1 MAVNKIKGQIIGGS
15 FDKVIIRQKSGSII
29 ELGELLVSEYN
40 NMKMIMQVYDLA
52 YGSQISQQNLELVSG
67 MNLEEDI
74 NLNFM
79 DPNLRNYNI
88 AFSKPLIILNKD
100 KVMISKQL
108 PKFFSQVRSVRE
120 EDIKFLTKPD
130 NAIYIGKIRSGS
142 SVLNLDV
149 SLNGRNVLI
158 HHILIAATTG
168 RGKSNLVKVMLWDM
182 SGRDIAGVLVL
193 DPHDEY
199 YGRNKIG
206 LKDHPSKSVE
216 YYTPKDAPI
225 GTKTLRINIK
235 NIKPWHFNGVA
246 DFSSAQIEALDW
258 FYKKYNEGWI
268 KNIFIND
275 EEVLKTK
282 FFRPET
288 IAVIKRKLGSL
299 LGIKV
304 DDKKGLIYNDIF
316 SDSVGEKTIN
326 DICNSLENGNIVI
339 IDTSKFKGSVE
350 VLIGSIIANEIMK
363 RYRHYKLVGKKNI
376 PISIVI
382 EEAPRVLG
390 KDVLERGPNIFGTI
404 AREGRKFNIGLIGIT
419 QIPSLIP
426 REILANMNTKI
437 ILGIEMAPE
446 RKAIIDSSSQDLSKD
461 DRAIASLDKGEAI
474 ITSSFTKFAI
484 PLKITK
490 FDDFALKEIE
500 RYKKENKEKGY
511 KLKVVGMENE

>member
-1 MAVNKIKGQIIGGS
+1 MAVNKVKGQIIGGS
-15 FDKVIIRQKSGSII
+15 FDKVIVRQKSGSMI

-40 NMKMIMQVYDLA
+40 DIKMIMQVYDLA

-88 AFSKPLIILNKD
+88 AFLKPLIILNKNNA
-100 KVMISKQL
+100 MISKQL

-120 EDIKFLTKPD
+120 EDIKFLTKPN

-149 SLNGRNVLI
+149 SLNGKDVLI

-168 RGKSNLVKVMLWDM
+168 RGKSNLVKVMLWDLI
-182 SGRDIAGVLVL
+182 GKNIAGVLVL

-206 LKDHPSKSVE
+206 LKDNPSKSVE

-258 FYKKYNEGWI
+258 FYKKYNKDWI
-268 KNIFIND
+268 KNIFTND
-275 EEVLKTK
+275 KDISKTN
-282 FFRPET
+282 FFKPET
-288 IAVIKRKLGSL
+288 IAVVRRKLERL
-299 LGIKV
+299 LDIKV
-304 DDKKGLIYNDIF
+304 DNKELICRGIF
-316 SDSVGEKTIN
+316 SDSVGEKTIV
-326 DICNSLENGNIVI
+326 DVCNSLENGNIVI

-350 VLIGSIIANEIMK
+350 ILVGSIIANEIMN
-363 RYRHYKLVGKKNI
+363 RYRNHKLKGKKSI

-404 AREGRKFNIGLIGIT
+404 AREGRKFNIGLIGVT

-500 RYKKENKEKGY
+500 RYKKENKEKDY